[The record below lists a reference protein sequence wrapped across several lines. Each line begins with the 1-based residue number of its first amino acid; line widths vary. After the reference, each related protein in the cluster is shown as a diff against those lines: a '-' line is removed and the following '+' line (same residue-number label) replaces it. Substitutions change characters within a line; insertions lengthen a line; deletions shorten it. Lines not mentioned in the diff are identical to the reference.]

1 MVSNIFKIAITHVQ
15 LHNNPNVIPDIE
27 IFKLIF
33 HTTTEAKILS
43 DLLEKTVTFP
53 HTDNTFNKNL
63 FRRQAIRISTYLFR
77 FTNLF
82 LFMMF

>member
-15 LHNNPNVIPDIE
+15 LHNSPNVISDK

-63 FRRQAIRISTYLFR
+63 FRRQAIRISTHLFR

>member
-15 LHNNPNVIPDIE
+15 LHNSPNVIPDIE
-27 IFKLIF
+27 IFIP

-63 FRRQAIRISTYLFR
+63 FRRQAMRISTYLFR